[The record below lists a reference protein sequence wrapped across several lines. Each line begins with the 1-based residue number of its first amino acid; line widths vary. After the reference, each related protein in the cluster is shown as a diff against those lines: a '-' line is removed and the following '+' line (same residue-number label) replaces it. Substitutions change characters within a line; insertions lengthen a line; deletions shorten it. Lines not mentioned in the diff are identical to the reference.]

1 MPRTALLR
9 GRCWELTEDLAVE
22 MYKAVI
28 FDFDYTLG
36 DCTSGIVES
45 TNYALKKLGF
55 MSKTD
60 SEIKHTVGLTLK
72 EMFFSLTETH
82 DINKAERFTKLY
94 MEKADE
100 VITDS
105 TELYECVPKVLDELH
120 KAMKIG
126 IVTTKK
132 HYRINDILRKFSAQG
147 LVDLIIGIDDVKVPK
162 PDPEGLLK
170 MISQFG
176 VTKRD
181 VLYVGDSLVDAKTA
195 QSAGVDF
202 AAVLTGTTTDFSGYD
217 NVFIGNNV
225 SEVFDFVIKI

>member
-1 MPRTALLR
+1 
-9 GRCWELTEDLAVE
+9 

-45 TNYALKKLGF
+45 TNYALKNLGF
-55 MSKTD
+55 MPKTV
-60 SEIKHTVGLTLK
+60 SEVKHTVGLTLK
-72 EMFFSLTETH
+72 EMFFSLTETN
-82 DINKAERFTKLY
+82 DIDMAERFEKLY

-105 TELYECVPKVLDELH
+105 AELYEQVPEVLERLH
-120 KAMKIG
+120 RMMKIG

-132 HYRINDILRKFSAQG
+132 HYRIDDILRKFSAQG
-147 LVDLIIGIDDVKVPK
+147 LVDSIIGSDDVKVPK
-162 PDPEGLLK
+162 PAPEGLLN
-170 MISQFG
+170 MISLFG
-176 VTKRD
+176 VQKRG

-195 QSAGVDF
+195 KAAGVDF
-202 AAVLTGTTTDFSGYD
+202 AAVLTGTTTDFSEYD

-225 SEVFDFVIKI
+225 REVLDFVIKI